1 MNTMSEKQLQPAF
14 QGAVQLQSA
23 LMGLTLAFKQ
33 KYGDEALKITEA
45 FGEQMGNRLG
55 NQIKGKAGI
64 KGSSIKDIELALHSW
79 MDPVIIGPP
88 PKTEV
93 KGKKLTAIRESS
105 SQCPALQV
113 SKQLNVPLEMVCRT
127 IAFPMF
133 RGVLS
138 AINPDAKHSNLQI
151 SEKKCIDIVD
161 VP

>member
-1 MNTMSEKQLQPAF
+1 MSEKESVAF
-14 QGAVQLQSA
+14 KGAVQLQSA

-33 KYGDEALKITEA
+33 TYGDQALKITEA
-45 FGEQMGNRLG
+45 FGEQMGIRVG
-55 NQIKGKAGI
+55 NLIKEKAAI
-64 KGSSIKDIELALHSW
+64 KGSSINDIELALHSW
-79 MDPVIIGPP
+79 MDPVVLGPP
-88 PKTEV
+88 PETKI

-105 SQCPALQV
+105 TRCPALQV
-113 SKQLNVPLEMVCRT
+113 AKQLNVPLEMVCRT

-151 SEKKCIDIVD
+151 DEQRCIDMVE